1 MSIQMTTETKKM
13 LSGTDEERM
22 AYIEQQYWIDYP
34 IAQDI
39 LEKLEKLY
47 KFGPGKTRTISIL
60 LVGGANNGKTT
71 LLEQF
76 IDKHPPYDYNI
87 DGEKPDWI
95 NDEYFDKYTGIGRP
109 VLSIIAPRDPSEI
122 RLYNIILKK
131 LNVPFKS
138 KDTVDVKVALVEY
151 YLRALNVKILIID
164 EIHNILNGSTTK
176 QNQIMSSIRDLS
188 SELKIPIV
196 LAGVKEALRAVNTE
210 EQISS
215 RYRPEYL
222 TKWKMDKN
230 YISLLAT
237 VLSRLP
243 LKKEST
249 IMNKDDAKEILE
261 TCNGY
266 IGEIVNLI
274 KSAAVY
280 AIESG
285 RERVTIKEI
294 KECDFNTLDNVNKTM
309 NLKDV

>member
-1 MSIQMTTETKKM
+1 MSIEITAEAKKM
-13 LSGTDEERM
+13 LNRTNKERI

-87 DGEKPDWI
+87 EGERPNWV

-138 KDTVDVKVALVEY
+138 KDTVDVKAALVEY

-164 EIHNILNGSTTK
+164 EIHNILSGSTVK
-176 QNQIMSSIRDLS
+176 QKQIMSSIRDLS

-230 YISLLAT
+230 YVSLLAT
-237 VLSRLP
+237 ILSRLP

-249 IMNKDDAKEILE
+249 IMNKNDAEEILQ

-266 IGEIVNLI
+266 IGEIVNII

-285 RERVTIKEI
+285 SERVTIKEI